1 MNKKWNVQ
9 EPSKK
14 RAQEISTKFNLG
26 LLISYILSEKDLSD
40 EEIEEF
46 LSPTRNDFY
55 DPFEMPDMK
64 KAVDRIE
71 KAIQNQEKIC
81 IYGDYDADG
90 ITSTTLLKRFFR
102 DRGIEVGA
110 YIPNRLLE
118 GYGLNHEAVEK
129 IAEEKYDLMI
139 TVDTGITAMEDIE
152 YAKSLGIDV
161 IVTDHHEPMET
172 IPECIAVVDCK
183 RADSTYKFREL
194 CGCGVAF
201 KLLLALCKRLN
212 LNENEALKY
221 LDITAIGTISDIVP
235 LVDENRVIAKLGIML
250 LKQTK
255 NVGLKALIER
265 IKFKEINSSAI
276 AFGISPRINACG
288 RMGHQEIALELFLTD
303 DPIEARN
310 LAKQLDDFNRER
322 QNIEKNIFEEA
333 DRMAS
338 KEIDR
343 NAIVLAHKNWHKGV
357 IGIVSSKLTDK
368 YFKPSILMEIEGK
381 EAKGSGRSIPGF
393 DLHEAL
399 SNCSTKIKSFGGHSM
414 AIGLC
419 VETKY
424 FEDFKKEFENYAKEH
439 IDTNSTFE
447 ISVDKEIVGKEL
459 KVKEIAELEKL
470 EPFGDSNEE
479 PIFILKGLKIT
490 SIRALSDGKHIKLTL
505 KDDNNIDIDGIG
517 FGLGELSSSYLIG
530 DRVDVIGN
538 LQINSFNG
546 IESIQLNL
554 KDIRMA
560 L

>member
-1 MNKKWNVQ
+1 MNKKWNIQ
-9 EPSKK
+9 ELELE
-14 RAQEISTKFNLG
+14 RAQEISTKFDLG
-26 LLISYILSEKDLSD
+26 LLVSSILSEKNLSD
-40 EEIEEF
+40 EEIEKF
-46 LSPTRNDFY
+46 LAPKRNDFY
-55 DPFEMPDMK
+55 DPFEMPDME

-71 KAIQNQEKIC
+71 KAIKNNEKIC

-90 ITSTTLLKRFFR
+90 IASTTLLKRFFR

-118 GYGLNHEAVEK
+118 GYGLNYEAIDK
-129 IAEEKYDLMI
+129 IVKEKYDLMI
-139 TVDTGITAMEDIE
+139 TVDTGITAVEDIE
-152 YAKSLGIDV
+152 YAKSFGIDV

-172 IPECIAVVDCK
+172 IPDCIAVIDCK

-201 KLLLALCKRLN
+201 KLTLALCKRLN

-250 LKQTK
+250 LRQTK
-255 NVGLKALIER
+255 NVGLKALIEIVR
-265 IKFKEINSSAI
+265 FKDINSAAI

-288 RMGHQEIALELFLTD
+288 RMGHQEVALDLMLTD
-303 DPIEARN
+303 DPIEARE
-310 LAKQLDDFNRER
+310 LAKKLDSFNRER
-322 QNIEKNIFEEA
+322 QAVEKKIFEEA
-333 DRMAS
+333 DRMAL
-338 KEIDR
+338 KEADR
-343 NAIVLAHKNWHKGV
+343 STIVLAHKNWHKGV

-368 YFKPSILMEIEGK
+368 YFKPSILMDVEGK

-399 SNCSTKIKSFGGHSM
+399 SKCSKYIKQYGGHSM
-414 AIGLC
+414 AIGLSL
-419 VETKY
+419 ESKY
-424 FEDFKKEFENYAKEH
+424 YEDFKNEFENYAKEN
-439 IDTNSTFE
+439 IDADSVFE
-447 ISVDKEIVGKEL
+447 IKIDKEVTGKEL
-459 KVKEIAELEKL
+459 NISEIAELDKL

-479 PIFILKGLKIT
+479 PVFILKGLRVT
-490 SIRALSDGKHIKLTL
+490 SIRTLSEDKHIKLRL
-505 KDDNNIDIDGIG
+505 KDNNMEIDAIG
-517 FGLGELSSSYLIG
+517 FGLAEIAKKYQIG

-546 IESIQLNL
+546 MDLLQLNL

>member
-9 EPSKK
+9 EPELE

-26 LLISYILSEKDLSD
+26 LLVSYILAEKDLSD
-40 EEIEEF
+40 KEIEKF
-46 LSPTRNDFY
+46 LTPKRNDFY
-55 DPFEMPDMK
+55 DPFEMPDME

-71 KAIQNQEKIC
+71 KAIKNNERIC

-90 ITSTTLLKRFFR
+90 IASTTLLKRFFR

-118 GYGLNHEAVEK
+118 GYGLNHEAVDK

-139 TVDTGITAMEDIE
+139 TVDTGITAVEDIE
-152 YAKSLGIDV
+152 YAKSFGIDV
-161 IVTDHHEPMET
+161 IVTDHHEPMDI
-172 IPECIAVVDCK
+172 IPNCTAVIDCK

-201 KLLLALCKRLN
+201 KLIFALCKRLN

-235 LVDENRVIAKLGIML
+235 LIDENRVIAKLGIML
-250 LKQTK
+250 LKQTR
-255 NVGLKALIER
+255 NVGLKALIETV
-265 IKFKEINSSAI
+265 KFKDINSAAV

-288 RMGHQEIALELFLTD
+288 RMGHQEIALDLLLTD
-303 DPIEARN
+303 DPIEARE
-310 LAKQLDDFNRER
+310 LAKKLDGFNRER
-322 QNIEKNIFEEA
+322 QSVEKNIFDEA

-338 KEIDR
+338 KELEKSV
-343 NAIVLAHKNWHKGV
+343 IVLAHKNWHKGV

-368 YFKPSILMEIEGK
+368 YFKPSILMDIEGK

-399 SNCSTKIKSFGGHSM
+399 SKCSKYIKNFGGHSM
-414 AIGLC
+414 AIGLSL
-419 VETKY
+419 ETKY
-424 FEDFKKEFENYAKEH
+424 YEDFKKDFENYAKEK
-439 IDTNSTFE
+439 IDTNSVFE
-447 ISVDKEIVGKEL
+447 IKIDKEISGKEL
-459 KVKEIAELEKL
+459 NIEDVLELDKL

-479 PIFILKGLKIT
+479 PIFILKGLRIT
-490 SIRALSDGKHIKLTL
+490 SIRTLSDDKHIKLRL
-505 KDDNNIDIDGIG
+505 KDNSIEMDAIG
-517 FGLGELSSSYLIG
+517 FGLADISKNYQIG
-530 DRVDVIGN
+530 DKVDVIGN

-546 IESIQLNL
+546 MESIQINL

>member
-40 EEIEEF
+40 EEIEEL
-46 LSPTRNDFY
+46 LSPTRDDFY

>member
-1 MNKKWNVQ
+1 M
-9 EPSKK
+9 
-14 RAQEISTKFNLG
+14 
-26 LLISYILSEKDLSD
+26 
-40 EEIEEF
+40 F
-46 LSPTRNDFY
+46 LFP
-55 DPFEMPDMK
+55 
-64 KAVDRIE
+64 
-71 KAIQNQEKIC
+71 
-81 IYGDYDADG
+81 
-90 ITSTTLLKRFFR
+90 TSTTTF
-102 DRGIEVGA
+102 
-110 YIPNRLLE
+110 
-118 GYGLNHEAVEK
+118 
-129 IAEEKYDLMI
+129 IAI
-139 TVDTGITAMEDIE
+139 RTQ
-152 YAKSLGIDV
+152 
-161 IVTDHHEPMET
+161 P
-172 IPECIAVVDCK
+172 
-183 RADSTYKFREL
+183 
-194 CGCGVAF
+194 
-201 KLLLALCKRLN
+201 
-212 LNENEALKY
+212 
-221 LDITAIGTISDIVP
+221 
-235 LVDENRVIAKLGIML
+235 
-250 LKQTK
+250 
-255 NVGLKALIER
+255 
-265 IKFKEINSSAI
+265 
-276 AFGISPRINACG
+276 
-288 RMGHQEIALELFLTD
+288 
-303 DPIEARN
+303 
-310 LAKQLDDFNRER
+310 
-322 QNIEKNIFEEA
+322 FEEA

-338 KEIDR
+338 KESDR

-424 FEDFKKEFENYAKEH
+424 FEDFKNEFENYAKEH

-479 PIFILKGLKIT
+479 PVFILKGLKIT

-538 LQINSFNG
+538 LQINSFNE

>member
-55 DPFEMPDMK
+55 DPFEMPDMT

-424 FEDFKKEFENYAKEH
+424 FEDFKNEFENYAKEH

-479 PIFILKGLKIT
+479 PVFILKGLKIT

>member
-447 ISVDKEIVGKEL
+447 ISVDKETVGKEL

>member
-538 LQINSFNG
+538 LQINSFNE

>member
-1 MNKKWNVQ
+1 MNKKWEVH
-9 EPSKK
+9 EPSKQ
-14 RAQEISTKFNLG
+14 RAQEISAKFNLG
-26 LLISYILSEKDLSD
+26 LLISYILSEKELTD
-40 EEIEEF
+40 EEIGEF
-46 LSPTRNDFY
+46 LNPTRNDFY
-55 DPFEMPDMK
+55 DPFEMPDMT

-71 KAIQNQEKIC
+71 KAIQNQERIC

-90 ITSTTLLKRFFR
+90 ITSTTVLKRFFR

-110 YIPNRLLE
+110 YIPNRLSE

-129 IAEEKYDLMI
+129 VAEEKYDLMI

-161 IVTDHHEPMET
+161 IVTDHHEPMDT
-172 IPECIAVVDCK
+172 IPDCIAVVDCK

-201 KLLLALCKRLN
+201 KLILALCKRLN

-250 LKQTK
+250 LKQTR
-255 NVGLKALIER
+255 NIGLKALIER
-265 IKFKEINSSAI
+265 IKFKEINSSAV

-288 RMGHQEIALELFLTD
+288 RMGHQEVALDLFLTD

-310 LAKQLDDFNRER
+310 LAKQLEDFNRER
-322 QNIEKNIFEEA
+322 QNIEKAIFEEA
-333 DRMAS
+333 DKMAS
-338 KEIDR
+338 KETDR
-343 NAIVLAHKNWHKGV
+343 GTIVLAHKNWHKGV
-357 IGIVSSKLTDK
+357 IGIVSSKLTEK
-368 YFKPSILMEIEGK
+368 YFKPSILMDIEGK

-399 SNCSTKIKSFGGHSM
+399 SKCSTKIKSFGGHSM

-419 VETKY
+419 LETKY
-424 FEDFKKEFENYAKEH
+424 FQDFKNEFENYAKEN
-439 IDTNSTFE
+439 IDTNSTYE
-447 ISVDKEIVGKEL
+447 IDVDKEVFGKEL
-459 KVKEIAELEKL
+459 KIKEIEELNKL

-479 PIFILKGLKIT
+479 PVFILKGLKIT

-517 FGLGELSSSYLIG
+517 FGLGEISTSYQIG

-546 IESIQLNL
+546 METIQLNL

>member
-1 MNKKWNVQ
+1 MNKKWEIQ
-9 EPSKK
+9 EISDK
-14 RAQEISTKFNLG
+14 RAEEISTKFNLG
-26 LLISYILSEKDLSD
+26 LLVSYILTEKNLSD
-40 EEIEEF
+40 EEIEKF
-46 LSPTRNDFY
+46 LAPTRNDFY
-55 DPFEMPDMK
+55 DPFEMPDME

-71 KAIQNQEKIC
+71 KAIKNNEKIC

-90 ITSTTLLKRFFR
+90 IASTTLLKRFFR

-118 GYGLNHEAVEK
+118 GYGLNHEAVDK

-139 TVDTGITAMEDIE
+139 TVDTGITAVDDIE
-152 YAKSLGIDV
+152 YAKSFGIDV

-172 IPECIAVVDCK
+172 IPNCIAVIDCK

-201 KLLLALCKRLN
+201 KLTLALCKRLN

-250 LKQTK
+250 LRQTK
-255 NVGLKALIER
+255 NVGLKALIETIR
-265 IKFKEINSSAI
+265 FKEVNSSAI

-288 RMGHQEIALELFLTD
+288 RMGHQEIALDLLLTD

-310 LAKQLDDFNRER
+310 LAAKLDSYNRER
-322 QNIEKNIFEEA
+322 QAVEKRIFEEA
-333 DRMAS
+333 DRIAS
-338 KEIDR
+338 RETDR
-343 NAIVLAHKNWHKGV
+343 STIVLAHKNWHKGV

-368 YFKPSILMEIEGK
+368 YFKPSILMDIEGK

-399 SNCSTKIKSFGGHSM
+399 SKCSKHIKNFGGHSM
-414 AIGLC
+414 AIGLSL
-419 VETKY
+419 ESKY
-424 FEDFKKEFENYAKEH
+424 YEDFKNEFEEYAKEN
-439 IDTNSTFE
+439 IDADSVFE
-447 ISVDKEIVGKEL
+447 IKIDKEISGKEL
-459 KVKEIAELEKL
+459 SIEEIMELDKL

-479 PIFILKGLKIT
+479 PVFIFKGFKVT
-490 SIRALSDGKHIKLTL
+490 SIRTLSEDKHIKMRL
-505 KDDNNIDIDGIG
+505 KDNSIELDAIG
-517 FGLGELSSSYLIG
+517 FGLADAAKKYQIG
-530 DRVDVIGN
+530 DKVDVIGN

-546 IESIQLNL
+546 MDSIQINL

>member
-1 MNKKWNVQ
+1 M
-9 EPSKK
+9 
-14 RAQEISTKFNLG
+14 T
-26 LLISYILSEKDLSD
+26 D
-40 EEIEEF
+40 EEIGEF
-46 LSPTRNDFY
+46 LNPTRNDFY
-55 DPFEMPDMK
+55 DPFEMPDMT

-71 KAIQNQEKIC
+71 KAIQQQERIC
-81 IYGDYDADG
+81 IYGDNDADG

-250 LKQTK
+250 LKQTR

-424 FEDFKKEFENYAKEH
+424 FEDFKNEFENYAKEH

-479 PIFILKGLKIT
+479 PVFILKGLKIT

-538 LQINSFNG
+538 LQINSFNE

>member
-55 DPFEMPDMK
+55 DPFEMPDMT

-424 FEDFKKEFENYAKEH
+424 FEDFKNEFENYAKEH

-479 PIFILKGLKIT
+479 PVFILKGLKIT

-538 LQINSFNG
+538 LQINSFNE

>member
-1 MNKKWNVQ
+1 MNKKWEIQ
-9 EPSKK
+9 EISDK
-14 RAQEISTKFNLG
+14 RAEEISTKFNLG
-26 LLISYILSEKDLSD
+26 LLVSYILTEKNLNDD
-40 EEIEEF
+40 EIEKF

-55 DPFEMPDMK
+55 DPFEMPDME

-71 KAIQNQEKIC
+71 KAIKNNEKIC

-90 ITSTTLLKRFFR
+90 IASTTLLKRFFR

-118 GYGLNHEAVEK
+118 GYGLNHEAVDK

-139 TVDTGITAMEDIE
+139 TVDTGITAVEDIE
-152 YAKSLGIDV
+152 YAKSFGIDV

-172 IPECIAVVDCK
+172 IPDCIAVIDCK
-183 RADSTYKFREL
+183 RQDSTYKFREL

-201 KLLLALCKRLN
+201 KLALALCKRLN

-235 LVDENRVIAKLGIML
+235 LVDENRVIAKLGLML

-255 NVGLKALIER
+255 NVGLKALIETIR
-265 IKFKEINSSAI
+265 FKEINSSAV

-288 RMGHQEIALELFLTD
+288 RMGHQEIALNLLLTD
-303 DPIEARN
+303 DPIEARK
-310 LAKQLDDFNRER
+310 LAAQLDSYNKER
-322 QNIEKNIFEEA
+322 QAVEKRIFEEA
-333 DRMAS
+333 DRIAS
-338 KEIDR
+338 RETDR
-343 NAIVLAHKNWHKGV
+343 STIVLAHKDWHKGV

-368 YFKPSILMEIEGK
+368 YFKPSILMDIEGK

-399 SNCSTKIKSFGGHSM
+399 SKCSKHIKNFGGHSM
-414 AIGLC
+414 AIGLSL
-419 VETKY
+419 ESKY
-424 FEDFKKEFENYAKEH
+424 YEDFKNEFEEYAKAN
-439 IDTNSTFE
+439 IDTNSVLE
-447 ISVDKEIVGKEL
+447 IKIDKEITGKEL
-459 KVKEIAELEKL
+459 SIEEITQLDRL

-479 PIFILKGLKIT
+479 PIFIFKGFKVT
-490 SIRALSDGKHIKLTL
+490 SIRTLSEDKHIKMRL
-505 KDDNNIDIDGIG
+505 KGDNSIELDAIG
-517 FGLGELSSSYLIG
+517 FGLADVAKTYQIG
-530 DRVDVIGN
+530 DKVDVIGN

-546 IESIQLNL
+546 MDSIQINL

>member
-55 DPFEMPDMK
+55 DPFEMPDMT

-288 RMGHQEIALELFLTD
+288 RMGQQEIALELFLTD

-424 FEDFKKEFENYAKEH
+424 FEDFKNEFENYAKEH

-479 PIFILKGLKIT
+479 PVFILKGLKIT

>member
-1 MNKKWNVQ
+1 MNEKWEVH
-9 EPSKK
+9 EPSKQ
-14 RAQEISTKFNLG
+14 RAQEISAKFNLG
-26 LLISYILSEKDLSD
+26 LLISYILSEKELTD
-40 EEIEEF
+40 EEIGEF
-46 LSPTRNDFY
+46 LNPTRNDFY
-55 DPFEMPDMK
+55 DPFEMPDMT

-71 KAIQNQEKIC
+71 KAIQKQERIC

-90 ITSTTLLKRFFR
+90 ITSTTVLKRFFR

-161 IVTDHHEPMET
+161 IVTDHHEPMDT
-172 IPECIAVVDCK
+172 IPDCIAVVDCK

-201 KLLLALCKRLN
+201 KLILALCKRLN

-250 LKQTK
+250 LKQTR
-255 NVGLKALIER
+255 NIGLKALIER
-265 IKFKEINSSAI
+265 IKFKEINSSAV

-310 LAKQLDDFNRER
+310 LAKQLEDFNRER
-322 QNIEKNIFEEA
+322 QSIEKAIFEEA
-333 DRMAS
+333 DRIAS
-338 KEIDR
+338 KENDR
-343 NAIVLAHKNWHKGV
+343 GTIVLAHKNWHKGV
-357 IGIVSSKLTDK
+357 IGIVSSKLTEK
-368 YFKPSILMEIEGK
+368 YFKPSILMDIEGK

-399 SNCSTKIKSFGGHSM
+399 SKCSTKIKSFGGHSM

-419 VETKY
+419 IETKY
-424 FEDFKKEFENYAKEH
+424 FQDFKNEFENYAKEN
-439 IDTNSTFE
+439 IDTNSTYE
-447 ISVDKEIVGKEL
+447 INVDKEIFGKEL
-459 KVKEIAELEKL
+459 KIKEIEELNKL

-479 PIFILKGLKIT
+479 PVFILKGLKIT
-490 SIRALSDGKHIKLTL
+490 SIRSLSDGKHIKLTL
-505 KDDNNIDIDGIG
+505 KDENNLDIDGIG
-517 FGLGELSSSYLIG
+517 FGLGEISKSYLIG

-546 IESIQLNL
+546 MESIQLNL

>member
-9 EPSKK
+9 EHSKK

-40 EEIEEF
+40 EEIAEF

-55 DPFEMPDMK
+55 DPFEMPDMT

-250 LKQTK
+250 LKQTR

-424 FEDFKKEFENYAKEH
+424 FEDFKNEFENYAKEH

-479 PIFILKGLKIT
+479 PVFILKGLKIT

-538 LQINSFNG
+538 LQINSFNE

>member
-1 MNKKWNVQ
+1 MNKKWDIREATN
-9 EPSKK
+9 E
-14 RAQEISTKFNLG
+14 RALEISTKFNLG
-26 LLISYILSEKDLSD
+26 LLVSYILSEKDLSD
-40 EEIEEF
+40 TEIEKF
-46 LSPTRNDFY
+46 LNPKRNDFY
-55 DPFEMPDMK
+55 DPFEMPDME

-71 KAIQNQEKIC
+71 AAINNNEKIC

-90 ITSTTLLKRFFR
+90 IASTTLLKRFFK

-118 GYGLNHEAVEK
+118 GYGLNQEAISK

-139 TVDTGITAMEDIE
+139 TVDTGITAIEDIE
-152 YAKSLGIDV
+152 YAKSFGIDV

-172 IPECIAVVDCK
+172 IPDCIAVVDCK
-183 RADSTYKFREL
+183 RIDSTYKFREL

-201 KLLLALCKRLN
+201 KLALALCKRLN
-212 LNENEALKY
+212 INENEALKY

-255 NVGLKALIER
+255 NVGIKALIER
-265 IKFKEINSSAI
+265 VKFKEINSSAI

-288 RMGHQEIALELFLTD
+288 RMGYQEIALNLLLTD
-303 DPIEARN
+303 DPIEARD
-310 LAKQLDDFNRER
+310 LAKQLDDYNRER
-322 QNIEKNIFEEA
+322 QTIERKIFEEA
-333 DRMAS
+333 DRIAQ
-338 KEIDR
+338 KESDR
-343 NAIVLAHKNWHKGV
+343 STIVLAHKNWHKGV

-368 YFKPSILMEIEGK
+368 YYKPSILMDVEGK

-399 SNCSTKIKSFGGHSM
+399 SKCSNHLKSFGGHSM
-414 AIGLC
+414 AIGLTM
-419 VETKY
+419 ETKY
-424 FEDFKKEFENYAKEH
+424 FEDFKEEFENYAKEH
-439 IDTNSTFE
+439 IDKDSIFE
-447 ISVDKEIVGKEL
+447 IKIDKEISGKEL
-459 KVKEIAELEKL
+459 AIEEVEELSKL

-479 PIFILKGLKIT
+479 PIFIFKGLKIT
-490 SIRALSDGKHIKLTL
+490 SIRTLSEDKHIKLRL
-505 KDDNNIDIDGIG
+505 QDNSIDIDAIG
-517 FGLGELSSSYLIG
+517 FGLAEIARTYQIG
-530 DRVDVIGN
+530 DKVDVIGN

-546 IESIQLNL
+546 IDSIQINL